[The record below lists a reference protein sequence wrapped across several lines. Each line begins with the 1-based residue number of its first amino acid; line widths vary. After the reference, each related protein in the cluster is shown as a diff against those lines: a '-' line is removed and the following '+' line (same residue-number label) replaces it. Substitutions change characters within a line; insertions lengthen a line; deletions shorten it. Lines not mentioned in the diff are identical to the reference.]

1 MDYVLDIIIPRDELK
16 EIRLS
21 EVLRE
26 WGDEKFSLIPAMY
39 ITDSGIEFTEVTDLS
54 YYNRIFK
61 LKVDKELIALHLKS
75 HILYEFEWFANNQ
88 SGKASENALLKF
100 LISLF
105 KLSKFYI
112 ILVREDESVK
122 EKYEISDEEEIES
135 VLLNC
140 VNWSTPTDVLLY
152 R

>member
-54 YYNRIFK
+54 YYNRIFVK
-61 LKVDKELIALHLKS
+61 KEVPNSNKI
-75 HILYEFEWFANNQ
+75 N
-88 SGKASENALLKF
+88 
-100 LISLF
+100 
-105 KLSKFYI
+105 
-112 ILVREDESVK
+112 
-122 EKYEISDEEEIES
+122 
-135 VLLNC
+135 LN
-140 VNWSTPTDVLLY
+140 DQI
-152 R
+152 